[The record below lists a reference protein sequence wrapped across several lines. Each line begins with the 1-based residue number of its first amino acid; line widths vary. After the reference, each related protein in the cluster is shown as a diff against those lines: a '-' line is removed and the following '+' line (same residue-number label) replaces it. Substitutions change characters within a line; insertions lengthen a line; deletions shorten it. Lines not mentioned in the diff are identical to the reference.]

1 MTLEELIDTLESA
14 NMLRIFKGDEEIF
27 VGYLALFTPEVGH
40 TNCKLYEQYK
50 NDKVIR
56 FRAVPE
62 ITHRKWKELNL
73 MSPLKPDETP
83 DFRFQELQMKL
94 YYTIYLQQDNNRT
107 ITGGKDMKIIAVMS
121 PKGGIGKTTTSDSIA
136 YMLGEEQGKRVLVLD
151 GDPQGDTS
159 KTFGVY
165 EPDGIGMSELL
176 EKHECVGGTYKTGDL
191 IRPTEYS
198 HVDIIPANGY
208 LMKTDMNLLLK
219 SEDNQVTRLREALE
233 EVSDAYDYCICD
245 CGRLLDMVVINILI
259 AAELIIAPVKV
270 GGYEIE
276 ALQNLEEQIEDLRD
290 INPDLRIKALMTM
303 RQKNKTSLEV
313 EEWLKAES
321 GFDMFV
327 TPIRRSIIAEKSTTA
342 MIPLPKFSKRGIV
355 SQDYRCVVHE
365 LLTEMEG

>member
-1 MTLEELIDTLESA
+1 M
-14 NMLRIFKGDEEIF
+14 R
-27 VGYLALFTPEVGH
+27 
-40 TNCKLYEQYK
+40 
-50 NDKVIR
+50 
-56 FRAVPE
+56 
-62 ITHRKWKELNL
+62 
-73 MSPLKPDETP
+73 
-83 DFRFQELQMKL
+83 
-94 YYTIYLQQDNNRT
+94 
-107 ITGGKDMKIIAVMS
+107 IIAVMS

-159 KTFGVY
+159 KTFGVF

-233 EVSDAYDYCICD
+233 EVADAYDYCICD

-259 AAELIIAPVKV
+259 SAELIIAPVKV

-290 INPDLRIKALMTM
+290 INPDLRIKAPQMFPRTLFTIVVRCKCILHRAVFLEQV
-303 RQKNKTSLEV
+303 RQEINSDPHILI
-313 EEWLKAES
+313 W
-321 GFDMFV
+321 
-327 TPIRRSIIAEKSTTA
+327 
-342 MIPLPKFSKRGIV
+342 
-355 SQDYRCVVHE
+355 VHE
-365 LLTEMEG
+365 VGAVQPFHPVSVPFLIYLHISL